1 MKRILYIILGCLL
14 TSIGAVI
21 LQHGEVMTGGTAG
34 LSLLL
39 SYASDLPFG
48 LVFFLVNVP
57 FYVLSIIFMGWNF
70 TVSTILSVT
79 LLSVMTGLDKWLP
92 AFEIP
97 MSVGAVVGGVFIGF
111 GLSIMFMNRAS
122 LGGSNI
128 VALILQKKLGWNPGK
143 LNFLFDF
150 VVVLYGFYSIG
161 VLNGALSVLSI
172 MVTSSIISHFK
183 QKIGASN
190 QSAKEKEASPSVEGT
205 VATS

>member
-14 TSIGAVI
+14 TSIGALI
-21 LQHGEVMTGGTAG
+21 LQHAEVMTGGTAG

-79 LLSVMTGLDKWLP
+79 LLSAMTGLDRWLP

-97 MSVGAVVGGVFIGF
+97 MSVGAVVGGVIIGF
-111 GLSIMFMNRAS
+111 GLSILFINRTS

-161 VLNGALSVLSI
+161 FLNGALSVLSI

-190 QSAKEKEASPSVEGT
+190 HSKKEVSPAVEGT